1 MTATLYREFVIDTQ
15 AAGTVLVNFLKSN
28 APAFVDRGTPLRCIV
43 TEEEMDR
50 LDVQLAYYFGPC
62 MKQICEQAW
71 VEGRQ
76 FDKDTW
82 HIYFAKLFLPS
93 HEVTLPDGEIEIKR
107 GSVARGKIGIKAMA
121 KFTAE
126 VEAYA
131 GTELGVVFEDTRI
144 SDESRFL
151 ESRAAA

>member
-1 MTATLYREFVIDTQ
+1 MSSTLYREFTLDTP
-15 AAGTVLVNFLKSN
+15 AIGAILVNFLKSN
-28 APAFVDRGTPLRCIV
+28 CAAFAERGTPLRVIV

-50 LDVQLAYYFGPC
+50 LDIQIAYYFGPC

-93 HEVTLPDGEIEIKR
+93 KEVTLPDGEIVLKR
-107 GSVARGKIGIKAMA
+107 GSIARGKISFKAMT
-121 KFTAE
+121 KFLLE
-126 VEAYA
+126 VESYA
-131 GTELGVVFEDTRI
+131 GAELGVIFEDERVP
-144 SDESRFL
+144 
-151 ESRAAA
+151 A